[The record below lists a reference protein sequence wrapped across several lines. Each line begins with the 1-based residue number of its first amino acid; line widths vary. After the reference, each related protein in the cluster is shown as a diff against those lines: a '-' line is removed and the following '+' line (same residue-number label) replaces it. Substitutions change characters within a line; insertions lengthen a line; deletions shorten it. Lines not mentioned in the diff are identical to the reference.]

1 MKKNKNLELSLQ
13 WPIFK
18 ALLTLTIPILIANVL
33 QSAYQIIDAYWVWKL
48 WANAVAA
55 VSVSFPVVFLL
66 ISIGTGFAIAG
77 STLIAQYVGQKNQ
90 KMVNHVAAQTL
101 LMIVIVSLILWA
113 IGYSFAGWILSLMW
127 VAPEVFPGAL
137 SFMRVSF
144 MWIVFVFGFVMFQS
158 IMRWV
163 GEVKLPVY
171 IVLWTVLLNFV
182 LDPLLIFWYGHV
194 PAYGVSGAAMA
205 TFITQWLASIIWLF
219 VLLNGKNG
227 IELKIKDLKP
237 DFNYIKQAFNLWFPA
252 SIEMSSRAFGLI
264 LMTFLITS
272 FGTGAIAAYGA
283 GWNILQIVMIPAL
296 GLSMANAA
304 LIGQNIGAKN
314 MQRASDIAKMSIL
327 ISFWFLS
334 LLGLFVF
341 IFAPNLIGFF
351 IPWET
356 EVIASGAVFLRTIA
370 LTFWFLGIQVA
381 INGVFRA
388 SGNMIAS
395 LMLTLVSQLVLQFPL
410 AYILSKHTSLGIEWI
425 WYSFPITYI
434 LISLISLAWFA
445 SGNWKKTKITKE
457 QTMMSD
463 VSDESITQQWV
474 MK

>member
-1 MKKNKNLELSLQ
+1 MKQNKNLELSLNGS
-13 WPIFK
+13 IIK
-18 ALLTLTIPILIANVL
+18 ALFTLTIPILIANLL

-48 WANAVAA
+48 GANAVAA

-66 ISIGTGFAIAG
+66 ISIWTGFAIAG

-101 LMIVIVSLILWA
+101 LMIVLVSLVLSA
-113 IGYSFAGWILSLMW
+113 IWYTFAGGILNLMG
-127 VAPEVFPGAL
+127 VAPDVFPWAL

-144 MWIVFVFGFVMFQS
+144 IGIVFVFWFVMFQS
-158 IMRWV
+158 IMRGVW
-163 GEVKLPVY
+163 EVKLPVY

-182 LDPLLIFWYGHV
+182 LDPLLIFGYG
-194 PAYGVSGAAMA
+194 PITGFWVSGAAIA
-205 TFITQWLASIIWLF
+205 TFITQALASIIWIF
-219 VLLNGKNG
+219 VLLSGKYG
-227 IELKIKDLKP
+227 IELKFKDLKP
-237 DFNYIKQAFNLWFPA
+237 DFSYIKQAFNLWFPA
-252 SIEMSSRAFGLI
+252 SIEMSSRAFWLI

-272 FGTGAIAAYGA
+272 FGTQAIAAYWA

-327 ISFWFLS
+327 ISFGFLTV
-334 LLGLFVF
+334 LWLIVF
-341 IFAPNLIGFF
+341 IFAPALIWFF

-356 EVIASGAVFLRTIA
+356 EVIASGSVFLRTIA
-370 LTFWFLGIQVA
+370 LTFGFLGIQVA

-395 LMLTLVSQLVLQFPL
+395 LLLTLVSQLVLQFPL
-410 AYILSKHTSLGIEWI
+410 AYILSKHTDLGINWI

-445 SGNWKKTKITKE
+445 SGNWKKTKITRE
-457 QTMMSD
+457 QTSIFE
-463 VSDESITQQWV
+463 VSEESMTQQWV
-474 MK
+474 LK